1 MAQVKKALVENGV
14 VTNVALFDADNLPD
28 WASAWVDATDDASVG
43 GSYDGV
49 TFVPPAAPAPTAEEV
64 RESRDQLLAESDWT
78 QVADAPVVQLEW
90 ATYRQA
96 LRDIPQQAGFPEN
109 VTWPEEPNG

>member
-1 MAQVKKALVENGV
+1 MPHKMVNGV
-14 VTNVALFDADNLPD
+14 KVELTDAEIAELA
-28 WASAWVDATDDASVG
+28 ASEAEWIAGERDRL
-43 GSYDGV
+43 
-49 TFVPPAAPAPTAEEV
+49 AAAA
-64 RESRDQLLAESDWT
+64 REQRDKLLADTDWT
-78 QVADAPVVQLEW
+78 QVADAPVDQAAW

>member
-1 MAQVKKALVENGV
+1 MAQAKKALVENGV
-14 VTNVALFDADNLPD
+14 VTNIAVFDADNLPG
-28 WASAWVDATDDASVG
+28 WASAWVDVTDDAEVG
-43 GSYDGV
+43 GTYDGV
-49 TFVPPAAPAPTAEEV
+49 TFAPPSVPAPTAEEV
-64 RESRDQLLAESDWT
+64 RAQRDQLLADTDWT
-78 QVADAPVVQLEW
+78 QVADAPVVQLDW